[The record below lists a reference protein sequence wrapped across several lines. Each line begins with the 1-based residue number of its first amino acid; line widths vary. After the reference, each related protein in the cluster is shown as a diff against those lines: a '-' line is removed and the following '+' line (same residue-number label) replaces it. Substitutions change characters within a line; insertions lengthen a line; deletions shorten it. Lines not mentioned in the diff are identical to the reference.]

1 MQIGRLS
8 QLSGVPKSTIR
19 FYEQKGLL
27 PAAQRTASGYR
38 IYDHSA
44 LNRLQVIKLS
54 QSLGFSL
61 DEFTKLLD
69 NQGSWEHQVVLT
81 RLLEKQ
87 QEISTL
93 IAQLNNKQKNIA
105 VLIEKLQGNWQ
116 SGQCLPQDEINKILD
131 LPE

>member
-1 MQIGRLS
+1 M
-8 QLSGVPKSTIR
+8 
-19 FYEQKGLL
+19 
-27 PAAQRTASGYR
+27 
-38 IYDHSA
+38 
-44 LNRLQVIKLS
+44 
-54 QSLGFSL
+54 
-61 DEFTKLLD
+61 
-69 NQGSWEHQVVLT
+69 LT